1 MCMDAASPSA
11 TGPPD
16 VPHALRCAMWVP
28 PRASLW
34 VMWVPPRA
42 SLWVPP
48 TIVGD
53 WCASSTHS
61 QRAVPRAS
69 LGLSESRI
77 EARASRRGHRGG
89 RAQAHR
95 GREAREAR
103 GGERGEGSEGRER
116 GEGSEGREAPSSCS
130 LLVQPPR
137 AAPSCSLLVQP
148 PPPPA
153 ARRRSQAA
161 PPFARPPRSVL
172 RARPST
178 RDQPA

>member
-77 EARASRRGHRGG
+77 EARASRRGHRGEG
-89 RAQAHR
+89 I
-95 GREAREAR
+95 EAVVHKPTEGGEGREAR
-103 GGERGEGSEGRER
+103 GGKR

-137 AAPSCSLLVQP
+137 AASSCSLLVQP

>member
-95 GREAREAR
+95 GR
-103 GGERGEGSEGRER
+103 R
-116 GEGSEGREAPSSCS
+116 GEGSEGREARGGKRGERGS

-137 AAPSCSLLVQP
+137 AASSCSPLVQP
-148 PPPPA
+148 PRA
-153 ARRRSQAA
+153 ASSSSSRA
-161 PPFARPPRSVL
+161 PPLSSRAAVRTPSALCPPRSAL
-172 RARPST
+172 DA
-178 RDQPA
+178 